1 MLKIESVEPGSYA
14 EDLTLQAGD
23 QLLSINDR
31 EIDDLIDYYQA
42 VEASQLEVEIL
53 RADGELWVLQ
63 LEKEPEEDI
72 GLELEHPQPL
82 QCGNNCLFCFVHQL
96 PKGLRRTLYIKDEDY
111 RFSYLYGSYIT
122 LSNLQEADL
131 ERIIQQQLSPLY
143 ISVHATD
150 DRIRE
155 TLLGCPA
162 PPIMPLLQRLAAAGI
177 KLHCQIVLCPELND
191 GEILRQ
197 SIEALA
203 TLYPQIATLAVVPV
217 GLTKHRQKL
226 PALRKLSQTE
236 AVQALSLIDACQQ
249 NFLTQ
254 KGSRF
259 VFAADE
265 IYLQANVEFPPL
277 SDYEDLDQLENGVG
291 LIPQFRLQAE
301 EVLLEAE
308 ALELDRV
315 TLVTGRSFADEL
327 AGFAQ
332 RLSLR
337 TGVEL
342 QVVPIENTLFG
353 EQVTVTGLLSG
364 TDLLLQ
370 LQGQG
375 LGSAVLIPEV
385 MLKDGGQLLLD
396 DLTLDDL
403 CQRLQVPVIPIE
415 SSPWGVLEGLER
427 LAEGPIE
434 IIHC

>member
-14 EDLTLQAGD
+14 ADLALQSGD

-31 EIDDLIDYYQA
+31 DIDDLIDYYQA
-42 VEASQLEVEIL
+42 VETAQLEVEIL
-53 RADGELWVLQ
+53 RVDGELWVLR

-96 PKGLRRTLYIKDEDY
+96 PKGMRRTLYIKDEDY

-150 DRIRE
+150 DSVRE
-155 TLLGCPA
+155 NLLGCPA
-162 PPIMPLLQRLAAAGI
+162 PPIMPLLRRLTAAGI
-177 KLHCQIVLCPELND
+177 ELHCQIVLCPEFNN
-191 GEILRQ
+191 GAVLRQ
-197 SIEALA
+197 SIEDLA
-203 TLYPQIATLAVVPV
+203 ELYPQIATLAVVPV

-226 PALRKLSQTE
+226 PAMRKLSQAE
-236 AVQALSLIDACQQ
+236 AAEALAQIQLCQQ
-249 NFLTQ
+249 NYLTQ

-265 IYLQANVEFPPL
+265 IYLQAKVGFPPL
-277 SDYEDLDQLENGVG
+277 SDYEELAQLENGVG

-308 ALELDRV
+308 ELDLERV

-327 AGFAQ
+327 EGFAQ

-337 TGVEL
+337 TGVAL
-342 QVVPIENTLFG
+342 QVVPIENHLFG

-385 MLKDGGQLLLD
+385 MLKEGGQLLLD

-427 LAEGPIE
+427 LAEGPID

>member
-14 EDLTLQAGD
+14 EELALQAGD
-23 QLLSINDR
+23 QLLVINDR
-31 EIDDLIDYYQA
+31 DIDDLIDYYQA
-42 VEASQLEVEIL
+42 IEASQLEVEIL
-53 RADGELWVLQ
+53 RADGELWVVR
-63 LEKEPEEDI
+63 LEKAADEDL

-122 LSNLQEADL
+122 LSNLTEADL

-143 ISVHATD
+143 VSVHATD
-150 DRIRE
+150 ERIRE

-162 PPIMPLLQRLAAAGI
+162 PAIMPLLQRLTAAGI

-191 GEILRQ
+191 GEILHQ
-197 SIEALA
+197 SIAELA
-203 TLYPQIATLAVVPV
+203 SLYPQLATLAVVPV
-217 GLTKHRQKL
+217 GLTRHRQKL
-226 PALRKLSQTE
+226 PPLRKMSQPE
-236 AVQALSLIDACQQ
+236 AAQALQLIQRCQQ
-249 NFLTQ
+249 HFLLE

-265 IYLQANVEFPPL
+265 IYLQAKVEFPPL

-308 ALELDRV
+308 ALDLERV
-315 TLVTGRSFADEL
+315 TLVTGHSFADEL
-327 AGFAQ
+327 ATFAQ

-337 TGVEL
+337 TGVDL
-342 QVVPIENTLFG
+342 PVVTIANLLFG
-353 EQVTVTGLLSG
+353 EQVTVAGLLSG
-364 TDLLLQ
+364 ADLLLQ
-370 LQGQG
+370 LQGQS

-403 CQRLQVPVIPIE
+403 CQRLQVPVLPVE
-415 SSPWGVLEGLER
+415 ASPWGILDGLER